1 MITRMTRTINSRH
14 TKDFLSKFVN
24 PMREPMHPARCTG
37 SCENTF
43 EKGADDMGLM
53 EIGKYDIVHKGR
65 YEDDLV
71 HEIIPCVDRS
81 FPTSRDRCGTLNRRY
96 IVRE

>member
-1 MITRMTRTINSRH
+1 
-14 TKDFLSKFVN
+14 
-24 PMREPMHPARCTG
+24 
-37 SCENTF
+37 
-43 EKGADDMGLM
+43 MGLM

-96 IVRE
+96 ISENDATEHNIKRRIVTFLVGR